1 MDNSVI
7 NIKYNLSITDIGV
20 LLITYAI
27 KATYIHIYVI
37 TMFFTSAVFA
47 FVFVALDFW
56 VLPNVWVPLD
66 ASLNL
71 QNTDYRLIFLASS
84 SVFLHL

>member
-47 FVFVALDFW
+47 FVFVALDF
-56 VLPNVWVPLD
+56 
-66 ASLNL
+66 
-71 QNTDYRLIFLASS
+71 
-84 SVFLHL
+84 